1 MCGCVCGGDGAYSTA
16 ALQTMHPAT
25 ADVLADA
32 DPNGQQSSWY
42 SGMFRLS
49 TLQGG
54 KRLFIPVAFE
64 SRFQLWVFLDATIFY
79 VVEDFEPAPTRE
91 TGKKMCLRT
100 HDHPAK
106 I

>member
-1 MCGCVCGGDGAYSTA
+1 MSILD
-16 ALQTMHPAT
+16 
-25 ADVLADA
+25 
-32 DPNGQQSSWY
+32 
-42 SGMFRLS
+42 
-49 TLQGG
+49 GG

-100 HDHPAK
+100 HDLVAGSK
-106 I
+106 K